1 MSLLTICCTAF
12 VVGLSGAMAPGP
24 VLAAVVSETLKSGFK
39 AGPLIVLGHAILEV
53 LVVTAAVAGLG
64 AWLARPLWQAALGM
78 IGGIMLALMGVFTII
93 TARAAATAVV
103 NGLSSQQASSQWRG
117 PVAAGFLLSLSN
129 PYWLL
134 WWVTIGLFYVSQAWE
149 RRLLGLSVFYFGHIG
164 SDLAWYSLV
173 AALVAAGRRSIP
185 PSIYRW
191 ALVLCGL
198 ALIGLGIK
206 FGIAGFSTG
215 KAALHTSATMA
226 VGT

>member
-93 TARAAATAVV
+93 TARAAAK
-103 NGLSSQQASSQWRG
+103 W
-117 PVAAGFLLSLSN
+117 
-129 PYWLL
+129 
-134 WWVTIGLFYVSQAWE
+134 
-149 RRLLGLSVFYFGHIG
+149 
-164 SDLAWYSLV
+164 
-173 AALVAAGRRSIP
+173 
-185 PSIYRW
+185 
-191 ALVLCGL
+191 
-198 ALIGLGIK
+198 
-206 FGIAGFSTG
+206 
-215 KAALHTSATMA
+215 
-226 VGT
+226 